1 MISLM
6 IIIGWLYT
14 NIIDNKYHIINILL
28 KVITTCILILV
39 GKSYITMKITSV
51 MAEMFVYELIQ
62 KIVFELFLTVILA
75 VIICKRNRIKIFKNC
90 MMMLLIYMVYLIEV
104 FVFAYLL
111 QKLGYF
117 RGFVFSY
124 LIELAVGVLRKMI
137 FIKANIKQDSSEK

>member
-1 MISLM
+1 MIALM

-39 GKSYITMKITSV
+39 GKSYITMKIISV
-51 MAEMFVYELIQ
+51 MDEIFVFELIQ
-62 KIVFELFLTVILA
+62 KIIFELFLTVTLA
-75 VIICKRNRIKIFKNC
+75 VIICRRNRIKIFKNC

-137 FIKANIKQDSSEK
+137 FIKANIKHDSSEK